1 MNAKVAVLHQEIP
14 DAVLR
19 LLPIRS
25 CSIRRFD
32 AQRRATTLRAWLEGR
47 A

>member
-1 MNAKVAVLHQEIP
+1 MPIKVLTATSGFNPEIP

-19 LLPIRS
+19 LYPTRS

-32 AQRRATTLRAWLEGR
+32 AQRYGTTLRA
-47 A
+47 